1 MKSVLVYCG
10 SKTGNSEKYSIETQK
25 LAQLFVDNGFKLI
38 FGGGNVGLM
47 GILSNTMLDLGGEVV
62 GVIPQHLVDREVA
75 NNRCTELIVVKNM
88 QERKV
93 LMEEMADCIATLP
106 GGYGSMDELFESLT
120 NVQLG
125 LHEKPISVLN
135 TDGFYDSLL
144 VQINKMAEEGFLL
157 PQNRDRLLI
166 AHTPEK
172 LIELLNL
179 GVKNF
184 QHVV

>member
-10 SKTGNSEKYSIETQK
+10 SKTGNSEKYINETQK
-25 LAQLFVDNGFKLI
+25 LSQLFVDNGFRLI

-47 GILSNTMLDLGGEVV
+47 GVLSNTILDLGGTVV

-75 NNRCTELIVVKNM
+75 NTRCTELIVVQNM

-93 LMEEMADCIATLP
+93 LMEEMADCIVTLP
-106 GGYGSMDELFESLT
+106 GGYGSMDELFEALT

-125 LHEKPISVLN
+125 LHEKPISILN
-135 TDGFYDSLL
+135 TDSFYDSLI

-172 LIELLNL
+172 LIELLHL
-179 GVKNF
+179 GVKDF
-184 QHVV
+184 QNVI